1 MPLILP
7 ALADLPKDDKVES
20 ILFPD
25 PKRRLQVV
33 FAPGLQNSTARG
45 SEMQP
50 EHAWMN
56 IPMPMNLTGDSIK
69 SYKEK
74 MHIAYFARTLFRYV
88 ETERATYGPHT
99 LNHAAMLDIVK
110 EIQKQHSDF
119 HKTNAKAINPSVNK
133 LSQVQICS
141 MTEYDEVTK
150 EGSAK
155 VLLDVFL
162 TSGLIIKNRK
172 GGLQLATDAQE
183 RFLQLWGDGLSIVL
197 VESVMRTL
205 FERLPLQNKNSLEI
219 MMLSILDDAFK
230 GPGDFHFLMHML
242 ELVFRFSYGG
252 FLQPIQ
258 YLLRRKRIQLNPN
271 SRFQAS
277 RQLALEVA
285 QQLQI
290 LSVRLWQQSLTNGAE
305 IFIAED
311 NTMVSLMELR
321 NYTDDVQLSALNG
334 SYEQFLNKR
343 RHQDNDEVCK
353 FLITYLDCMKDFQ
366 IFERSVHCGD
376 PLSVEL
382 ITVSWGPLFASVGK
396 SKYANIV
403 AAWFEQAYTILS
415 PAELEL
421 LRNNRFILL
430 TLGKG
435 HIGKDDFQEKINQ
448 WLKEIRADGSMK
460 SFVKVSQFLSLIRR
474 AHLTV
479 RDMYTNK
486 KVTAKHARKST
497 KTSKHCTDQ
506 KLIFTLLDELKCLDI
521 VPGRKFEDGYV
532 WKEVIKM
539 FYDLERP
546 RHILDSNDSEHD
558 DDSDDSEHK
567 MRDKE
572 IHDMFSTPLECIP
585 NIVHDS
591 NMEDNNEESNE
602 NDVNTNETNE
612 KPMPKRYT
620 LNIKCWSALCNHEWV
635 KYKELLVRRN
645 ACRVKNA
652 KRKLRHK
659 AALVYYQ
666 LVLQRDAKLCK
677 DMIGQIAMSQIATS
691 DWPQLQPAPQSL
703 RFSGTP
709 QAVEAAKLTL
719 PLQFHQYIW
728 QHGSS
733 MKLCGTRDCIFYAGH
748 DDPEVGC
755 SMHSNA
761 EDLAT
766 ATRKRKRRPPW
777 FQQYIGRRVM
787 KCFGTYGNFVGTV
800 TEFDATNGFHIVYDL
815 DKDDPEDLDK
825 EGMRAILISHEEDQ
839 LYSQRQ
845 EYIQK
850 MIVEVW
856 GKPAAKQFQVQAIL
870 NIVQNS
876 KNTLICHQTGSGK
889 SLVALGAATILGGV
903 TLVIIPLLSLGTDQL
918 LLRYIRTVG
927 TYTVMNI
934 TQLAKLITCFWN

>member
-1 MPLILP
+1 MTAYYRCKAILKRKANGKITRELKTLRKEKTLYKKLITDTLQNEHEHIGLPFIKRIDMACKNAIAEHWSNWEFGPLVNMHTYAKEFEKIMPMNFAAIC
-7 ALADLPKDDKVES
+7 S
-20 ILFPD
+20 ILVSSTIKNRSSKNLLVQEKHILAFRQYLMSNRVAG
-25 PKRRLQVV
+25 KRRLTH
-33 FAPGLQNSTARG
+33 FAKISTLSKIG
-45 SEMQP
+45 KGQSVSKEEMY
-50 EHAWMN
+50 HR
-56 IPMPMNLTGDSIK
+56 L
-69 SYKEK
+69 
-74 MHIAYFARTLFRYV
+74 
-88 ETERATYGPHT
+88 
-99 LNHAAMLDIVK
+99 MLHPK
-110 EIQKQHSDF
+110 KLRQEM
-119 HKTNAKAINPSVNK
+119 INTF
-133 LSQVQICS
+133 SQV
-141 MTEYDEVTK
+141 K
-150 EGSAK
+150 K
-155 VLLDVFL
+155 
-162 TSGLIIKNRK
+162 K
-172 GGLQLATDAQE
+172 
-183 RFLQLWGDGLSIVL
+183 
-197 VESVMRTL
+197 
-205 FERLPLQNKNSLEI
+205 
-219 MMLSILDDAFK
+219 
-230 GPGDFHFLMHML
+230 
-242 ELVFRFSYGG
+242 
-252 FLQPIQ
+252 
-258 YLLRRKRIQLNPN
+258 
-271 SRFQAS
+271 QA
-277 RQLALEVA
+277 
-285 QQLQI
+285 
-290 LSVRLWQQSLTNGAE
+290 
-305 IFIAED
+305 
-311 NTMVSLMELR
+311 
-321 NYTDDVQLSALNG
+321 
-334 SYEQFLNKR
+334 
-343 RHQDNDEVCK
+343 
-353 FLITYLDCMKDFQ
+353 
-366 IFERSVHCGD
+366 
-376 PLSVEL
+376 
-382 ITVSWGPLFASVGK
+382 
-396 SKYANIV
+396 
-403 AAWFEQAYTILS
+403 
-415 PAELEL
+415 
-421 LRNNRFILL
+421 
-430 TLGKG
+430 
-435 HIGKDDFQEKINQ
+435 
-448 WLKEIRADGSMK
+448 
-460 SFVKVSQFLSLIRR
+460 
-474 AHLTV
+474 
-479 RDMYTNK
+479 
-486 KVTAKHARKST
+486 
-497 KTSKHCTDQ
+497 
-506 KLIFTLLDELKCLDI
+506 KLIWE
-521 VPGRKFEDGYV
+521 E
-532 WKEVIKM
+532 
-539 FYDLERP
+539 
-546 RHILDSNDSEHD
+546 
-558 DDSDDSEHK
+558 SEHK